1 MITYLQEKFI
11 FLSEE
16 LSQDHQF
23 NFKTRFKELFLK
35 ADDGA
40 VLHGIH
46 FIQEDSKGIILY
58 FHGNKASVEHW
69 GHWGE
74 QMASDYQHDVVVM
87 DYRGYGKSKGVRSFE
102 KMLADSSLFY
112 TYCQQFFT
120 EDKIILFGR
129 SLGGAF
135 ASHTALD
142 TKPKK
147 IILESTFTDILA
159 IAQTQFWWLPVRILL
174 KYPFQNINNIQLIT
188 HETHIIH
195 GTNDSLVKYEHGR
208 ELYKLSKST
217 EKEMYSV
224 EGAGHNDLTD
234 YKDYFQALDDILK

>member
-35 ADDGA
+35 AEDGA

-46 FIQEDSKGIILY
+46 FKQEDSKGIILY
-58 FHGNKASVEHW
+58 FHGNKASVDHW

-74 QMASDYQHDVVVM
+74 HIASRFQHDVVVM
-87 DYRGYGKSKGVRSFE
+87 DYRGYGKSRGVRSFK

-112 TYCQQFFT
+112 AYCQQFFP

-135 ASHTALD
+135 ASHTALI

-147 IILESTFTDILA
+147 LILESTFTDILE
-159 IAQTQFWWLPVRILL
+159 IAKTKFWWLPVSILL
-174 KYPFQNINNIQLIT
+174 KYPFQNRNNIQRIH

-195 GTNDSLVKYEHGR
+195 GTSDSLVHYRHGE
-208 ELYKLSKST
+208 ELYRLSKSSK
-217 EKEMYSV
+217 KELYSI
-224 EGAGHNDLTD
+224 EGGEHNDLQN
-234 YKDYFQALDDILK
+234 YSIYFKALDDILK